1 MQEDN
6 LEKRLGD
13 SLRRQQEES
22 PLPYELGAWEAF
34 EKKRAALV
42 RKKTSYWMAG
52 IAASLALV
60 LVAGGIW
67 LGQQENGKDNGVA
80 DSIASTEIPVSSD
93 SAASPE
99 LIADAQQSDLI
110 PSPYSSEG
118 SSVAPISSKSP
129 RSTSRGRQRS
139 TPSVD
144 TGQLLDGSE
153 SQKSVSSTAP
163 AAIQNSAET
172 NQAVAGPVAVISL
185 ADSVA
190 ESEVTLPKDP
200 LLTQEEIEEIL
211 SEDPTWV
218 NLALGLSPGFGTSQ
232 RAQLATSGSS
242 FGLGVMVDT
251 QLTGKLSVGSGLGV
265 NYLNQASESQSYPQV
280 AGISSAVTQTDQI
293 SQVQVDIPLY
303 VRYPITRSQSVSVQA
318 GFSNLLTFNQSAE
331 QQTSFTRQVAVP
343 DANAANANSFTLM
356 TQTVDQLS
364 SLAVPQSK
372 FYPFATANFGINVRL
387 YQSKKT
393 SYEVMPFYNYPLQ
406 EFSGYG
412 QKLGLFGASFRV
424 NFGAVERK

>member
-1 MQEDN
+1 
-6 LEKRLGD
+6 
-13 SLRRQQEES
+13 
-22 PLPYELGAWEAF
+22 
-34 EKKRAALV
+34 
-42 RKKTSYWMAG
+42 
-52 IAASLALV
+52 
-60 LVAGGIW
+60 
-67 LGQQENGKDNGVA
+67 
-80 DSIASTEIPVSSD
+80 
-93 SAASPE
+93 
-99 LIADAQQSDLI
+99 
-110 PSPYSSEG
+110 
-118 SSVAPISSKSP
+118 
-129 RSTSRGRQRS
+129 
-139 TPSVD
+139 
-144 TGQLLDGSE
+144 
-153 SQKSVSSTAP
+153 
-163 AAIQNSAET
+163 
-172 NQAVAGPVAVISL
+172 
-185 ADSVA
+185 
-190 ESEVTLPKDP
+190 
-200 LLTQEEIEEIL
+200 
-211 SEDPTWV
+211 
-218 NLALGLSPGFGTSQ
+218 
-232 RAQLATSGSS
+232 
-242 FGLGVMVDT
+242 
-251 QLTGKLSVGSGLGV
+251 
-265 NYLNQASESQSYPQV
+265 V

>member
-22 PLPYELGAWEAF
+22 LLPYELGAWEAF
-34 EKKRAALV
+34 EKRRAALV
-42 RKKTSYWMAG
+42 RRKTSYWMAG
-52 IAASLALV
+52 IAASLLLV

-67 LGQQENGKDNGVA
+67 LGQQENGKGSGIA
-80 DSIASTEIPVSSD
+80 DLIATTGIPNPSD
-93 SAASPE
+93 STASAE
-99 LIADAQQSDLI
+99 LIADARQSDLI
-110 PSPYSSEG
+110 PAPNSSEG
-118 SSVAPISSKSP
+118 SSIAPIASKSP
-129 RSTSRGRQRS
+129 RSNSKTRQGS
-139 TPSVD
+139 TASGD
-144 TGQLLDGSE
+144 TGQLLVGSE
-153 SQKSVSSTAP
+153 GQKNVSRTAP
-163 AAIQNSAET
+163 AAIQNSTEL
-172 NQAVAGPVAVISL
+172 NEAVAAAGVVISP
-185 ADSVA
+185 ADSMA
-190 ESEVTLPKDP
+190 ESKETLSKEP

-211 SEDPTWV
+211 GEDPSWV
-218 NLALGLSPGFGTSQ
+218 NLILGLTPGFGTSQ
-232 RAQLATSGSS
+232 GAQLATSGSS
-242 FGLGVMVDT
+242 IGLGVMVDT
-251 QLTGKLSVGSGLGV
+251 RLTGKLSVGSGLGV

-280 AGISSAVTQTDQI
+280 AGISSPVVQTDQI
-293 SQVQVDIPLY
+293 TQVQVDIPLY

-318 GFSNLLTFNQSAE
+318 GFSNLLTFNQNAE
-331 QQTSFTRQVAVP
+331 QQTSFTRQVPVQ
-343 DANAANANSFTLM
+343 DVTSNSIMFK

-364 SLAVPQSK
+364 ALEVPQSK